1 MMQHTNAPKLE
12 SVLPTIRPG
21 LLDDESTPVALCSP
35 AETAI
40 TASSPPSHWSAP
52 CTHTECTL
60 HQLSPYIGKLKSV
73 IARDLISEYTKP
85 GDLVA
90 DMFCG
95 SGTVPLEAA
104 CLGRRIFASDIGRYA
119 QVLTKGKLLSPIS
132 ANVALLELNR
142 LLSRIESVPFP
153 DLHSVPNWVKAF
165 FHPQTLR
172 ETLRITAILNNEER
186 YFFLASLLGI
196 LHHQR
201 PGFLSFPSSHLVPY
215 LRSRKFPQDLYPEL
229 YEYRPVAPRLR
240 AKVYRAL
247 KRPPPTNLDSTIDGI
262 RQSSVESIEL
272 PDGIDCVITSPP
284 YMNAL
289 DYGRDNRL
297 RLWFLNEDSYESI
310 DRELSSLQYF
320 IDLMTTLSRKLN
332 GKVRK
337 GGHCIFV
344 VGEKV
349 DRHGQHFLSKRIV
362 DVFVSNTSNYRL
374 CRIIRDRIPDV
385 RRSRKNLAGVKA
397 ENIIVFRKQ

>member
-1 MMQHTNAPKLE
+1 MMKPTSAPRLE
-12 SVLPTIRPG
+12 SALATIRPG
-21 LLDDESTPVALCSP
+21 RLDDESIPVAGAP
-35 AETAI
+35 AQTSI

-52 CTHTECTL
+52 CAHTECTL

-104 CLGRRIFASDIGRYA
+104 CLGRRVFASDIGRYA
-119 QVLTKGKLLSPIS
+119 QVLTKGKLLSPAS
-132 ANVALLELNR
+132 ANVALLELNC
-142 LLSRIESVPFP
+142 LLSRAESVPLP
-153 DLHSVPNWVKAF
+153 DLQSVPNWVKAF
-165 FHPQTLR
+165 FHPDTLK
-172 ETLRITAILNNEER
+172 ETLRITAILDDEGR
-186 YFFLASLLGI
+186 YFFLACLLGI
-196 LHHQR
+196 LHHER

-215 LRSRKFPQDLYPEL
+215 LRSRKFPQDVYPEL

-240 AKVYRAL
+240 AKVSRAL
-247 KRPPPTNLDSTIDGI
+247 KRPPATNLESAIDGI

-297 RLWFLNEDSYESI
+297 RLWFLNEVSYESI
-310 DRELSSLQYF
+310 DRQLSRLQNF
-320 IDLMTTLSRKLN
+320 MDLMAALARKLN
-332 GKVRK
+332 GKVRT

-344 VGEKV
+344 VGEQV
-349 DRHGQHFLSKRIV
+349 DRHGKHFLSERIV
-362 DVFVSNTSNYRL
+362 DVFVRNTSNYRL
-374 CRIIRDRIPDV
+374 CSIIHDRIPDV
-385 RRSRKNLAGVKA
+385 RRSRKNLTGVKA
-397 ENIIVFRKQ
+397 ENILVFRKL